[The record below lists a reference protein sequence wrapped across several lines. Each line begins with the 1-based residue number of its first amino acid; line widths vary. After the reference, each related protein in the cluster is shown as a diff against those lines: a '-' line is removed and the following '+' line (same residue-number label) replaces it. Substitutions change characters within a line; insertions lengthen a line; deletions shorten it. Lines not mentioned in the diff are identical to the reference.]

1 MFQVE
6 YFFVKCIHTLHLLI
20 HEVTWS
26 CSGQNSFSLNHRLWG
41 LLEVLKCLPWWWRRS
56 RRTQKLFVLELSA
69 KSDAYICLWKEAW
82 SNRWIYVWNVSR
94 TIWGTEW
101 RKNTPHSSQLNFTAD
116 FLNKISFSTQLSGLD
131 EATWWRPG
139 FIESFHVFEFS
150 AEWWETWAAVSLT
163 PFLSFVSLKTE
174 PWYWAFLSI
183 INTINELLIIL
194 FIS

>member
-82 SNRWIYVWNVSR
+82 SNRWIYVWNHLR
-94 TIWGTEW
+94 YRMEE
-101 RKNTPHSSQLNFTAD
+101 KHSSLFTTQFHCWLPEQNLFFNAAEWVGWSD
-116 FLNKISFSTQLSGLD
+116 LMTSRFHWVLSCIWIFSRVMRNMSSCESDAVFVFCLSKNWAMILSFSVY
-131 EATWWRPG
+131 
-139 FIESFHVFEFS
+139 H
-150 AEWWETWAAVSLT
+150 
-163 PFLSFVSLKTE
+163 K
-174 PWYWAFLSI
+174 YY
-183 INTINELLIIL
+183 
-194 FIS
+194 